1 MIIDKSNLFLSLKS
15 ATNESS
21 SNFEDV
27 SLNGGGG
34 GDSEIMLTP
43 RNLLQQQGG
52 NSIG

>member
-34 GDSEIMLTP
+34 DSNTTP
-43 RNLLQQQGG
+43 VNELEQ
-52 NSIG
+52 

>member
-27 SLNGGGG
+27 SLSGG
-34 GDSEIMLTP
+34 GDSNTTP
-43 RNLLQQQGG
+43 VNESEQ
-52 NSIG
+52 